1 MSIFMTFRIAVKALN
16 RNKLRTTLTMLGM
29 IIGVGAV
36 ITMVALGNGARVSI
50 EQQIQSAGTN
60 VIMVNAGNFTTGG
73 VRGGQGMSNTL
84 TPDDATA
91 VREVPGVQYLVETV
105 RNRGGQVVAANQ
117 NWNTSIEGTN
127 IDLPLIKSW
136 PIESGTFL
144 TATDI
149 ASNSKVCVIGTT
161 VKSMLYPD
169 GNDPVGEIIR
179 IGKHPFKII
188 GVLSSKGQSSVGQ
201 DQDDVIY
208 APFTTVQKR
217 MRGITYIEGM
227 TVSAASADNIKQVA
241 DAISAVLR
249 VRHKIQPGDND
260 DFMVRTLEDIA
271 AIRTETTRTMTMLL
285 ASIAGVSLLVGGI
298 GIMNIMLVSV
308 TERTREIGL
317 RLAIGARG
325 GDVLLQFL
333 VEAVVISLLG
343 GSIGIGLG
351 FALSQGLTQF
361 LQWPTYVSADAVLVA
376 FGFAAGIGV
385 FFGFYPAR
393 KASALDPI
401 EALRY
406 E

>member
-60 VIMVNAGNFTTGG
+60 VIMISAGNFTAGG
-73 VRGGQGMSNTL
+73 VRGGAGMSNTL
-84 TPDDATA
+84 TPDDAVA
-91 VREVPGVQYLVETV
+91 IREVPGVQYLVETV

-127 IDLPLIKSW
+127 VDLPMIKSW
-136 PIESGTFL
+136 PMESGTFL
-144 TATDI
+144 TATDL
-149 ASNSKVCVIGTT
+149 ATNSKVCVIGTT

-188 GVLSSKGQSSVGQ
+188 GVLASKGQSSVGQ
-201 DQDDVIY
+201 DQDDIIY

-227 TVSAASADNIKQVA
+227 TVSAASADNIKQVS

-260 DFMVRTLEDIA
+260 DFMCRTLEDIA

-343 GSIGIGLG
+343 GSVGIGLG

-361 LQWPTYVSADAVLVA
+361 LQWPTYVSPDAVLVA
-376 FGFAAGIGV
+376 FGFAAAIGV

>member
-60 VIMVNAGNFTTGG
+60 VIMITAGNFTAGG
-73 VRGGQGMSNTL
+73 VRGGAGMSNTL
-84 TPDDATA
+84 TPDDAVA
-91 VREVPGVQYLVETV
+91 IREVPGVQYLVETV
-105 RNRGGQVVAANQ
+105 RNRGGQIVAANQ

-127 IDLPLIKSW
+127 VDLPMIKSW
-136 PIESGTFL
+136 PMESGTFL
-144 TATDI
+144 TATDL
-149 ASNSKVCVIGTT
+149 ATNSKVCVIGTT

-188 GVLSSKGQSSVGQ
+188 GVLTSKGQSSVGQ
-201 DQDDVIY
+201 DQDDIIY

-227 TVSAASADNIKQVA
+227 TVSAASADNIKQVS

-260 DFMVRTLEDIA
+260 DFMCRTLEDIA

-343 GSIGIGLG
+343 GSVGIGLG

-361 LQWPTYVSADAVLVA
+361 LQWPTYVSPDAVLVA
-376 FGFAAGIGV
+376 FGFAAAIGV

>member
-60 VIMVNAGNFTTGG
+60 VIMISAGNFTAGG
-73 VRGGQGMSNTL
+73 VRGGAGGANTL
-84 TPDDATA
+84 TPDDAVA
-91 VREVPGVQYLVETV
+91 IREVPGVQYLVETV

-127 IDLPLIKSW
+127 VDLPMIKSW
-136 PIESGTFL
+136 PMESGTFL
-144 TATDI
+144 TATDL
-149 ASNSKVCVIGTT
+149 ATNSKVCVIGTT

-188 GVLSSKGQSSVGQ
+188 GVLTSKGQSSVGQ

-260 DFMVRTLEDIA
+260 DFMCRTLEDIA

-333 VEAVVISLLG
+333 VEAVVLSLLG

-351 FALSQGLTQF
+351 FGLSQGLTQF
-361 LQWPTYVSADAVLVA
+361 LQWPTYVSPDAVLVA
-376 FGFAAGIGV
+376 FGFAAAIGV

-401 EALRY
+401 EALTY

>member
-60 VIMVNAGNFTTGG
+60 VIMITAGNFTAGG
-73 VRGGQGMSNTL
+73 VRGGAGMSNTL
-84 TPDDATA
+84 TPDDAVA
-91 VREVPGVQYLVETV
+91 IREVPGVQYLVETV
-105 RNRGGQVVAANQ
+105 RNRGGQIVAANQ

-127 IDLPLIKSW
+127 VDLPMIKSW
-136 PIESGTFL
+136 PMESGTFL
-144 TATDI
+144 TATDL
-149 ASNSKVCVIGTT
+149 ATNSKVCVIGTT

-188 GVLSSKGQSSVGQ
+188 GVLASKGQSSVGQ
-201 DQDDVIY
+201 DQDDIIY

-227 TVSAASADNIKQVA
+227 TVSAASADNIKQVS

-260 DFMVRTLEDIA
+260 DFMCRTLEDIA

-343 GSIGIGLG
+343 GSVGIGLG

-361 LQWPTYVSADAVLVA
+361 LQWPTYVSPDAVLVA
-376 FGFAAGIGV
+376 FGFAAAIGV